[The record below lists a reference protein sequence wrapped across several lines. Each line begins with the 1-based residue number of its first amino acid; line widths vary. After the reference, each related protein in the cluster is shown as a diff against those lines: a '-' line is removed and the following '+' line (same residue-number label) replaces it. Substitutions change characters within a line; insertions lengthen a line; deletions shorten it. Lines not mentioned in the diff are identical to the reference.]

1 MPEIITL
8 GETMAVMVP
17 GEAGPLKYADR
28 FRLRMAGAES
38 NTAVGI
44 AKLGHSA
51 GWISA
56 LGSDA
61 LGDYV
66 LSAIRAEG
74 VDVSGVKIDPEHRT
88 GMMLKEFSAGET
100 SVYYY
105 RENSA
110 ASHYG
115 AADLPLSLL
124 ADARIVHLTGI
135 TPVLSESCR
144 QAAEYLKKHAKQM
157 SKLLSFDPNVR
168 KKLWRDTD
176 HSGML
181 REFLFAS
188 DIALLGRE
196 EGTLLLGT
204 EDPSEMIRILRGHG
218 VRYIAVKDG
227 GNGAWCA
234 DAAETVRIP
243 PEKCRPVDPVGA
255 GDGFNAA
262 FLCGI
267 LEGRDIKTCG
277 RMGAIAGAMATETA
291 GDIEGYPTRAQM
303 AARLTDTQTVYR

>member
-1 MPEIITL
+1 
-8 GETMAVMVP
+8 MAVMVP

-38 NTAVGI
+38 NTAVGV
-44 AKLGHSA
+44 AKLGHTA

-56 LGSDA
+56 LGADA

-74 VDVSGVKIDPEHRT
+74 VDVSGVKTDPDHRT

-115 AADLPLSLL
+115 AADLPLALL
-124 ADARIVHLTGI
+124 EDAKIVHLTGI

-144 QAAEYLKKHAKQM
+144 RAAEYLKDYAKRTG
-157 SKLLSFDPNVR
+157 KLLSFDPNIR

-181 REFLFAS
+181 REFLFAA

-196 EGTLLLGT
+196 EGALLLGT
-204 EDPSEMIRILRGHG
+204 EDPSEMIRLLREHG

-227 GNGAWCA
+227 ADGAFCA
-234 DAAETVRIP
+234 NEKETFRIP

-267 LEGRDIKTCG
+267 LEGQDVQTCG

-303 AARLTDTQTVYR
+303 TARLTHTQTVCR